1 MSHTDRQTGK
11 LYIFLGAAPGVGK
24 TWAMVDAAQQVRA
37 DGADVVIGNV
47 DTHDRPEF
55 TALIVGLEV
64 IPFQEIDYRGV
75 RLGEIN
81 LDAIL
86 HRHPDIVLI
95 DDLAHSNVPGSRH
108 EKRYQDVIELLQAGI
123 SVYAT
128 VNVQHISSVAEAVEE
143 ITGIK
148 VREQVPDFVL
158 EMATSV
164 RLIDLAPDE
173 LLKRLTKRL
182 HEGQLQPVAGAM
194 PRAPESAVEDNFF
207 KPNNLVTL
215 RELALR
221 VAASRVD
228 EEAHAM
234 GVGIEQAHLEPWAT
248 SSKIMI
254 GISASPHNPRLIRA
268 TRRLVSELHT
278 TWLAV
283 YVETPI
289 DARLEDEERERIQQ
303 HLQLAKELGA
313 EILTVA
319 GHNVAEQLVEV
330 AKQYN
335 VSRIVVGRSKRVRGP
350 LRFRNSLADD
360 IMELS
365 PMIDVLVLS
374 GRPSAPPEGTHG

>member
-1 MSHTDRQTGK
+1 MSHPDKQTGK

-37 DGADVVIGNV
+37 DGATVVVGNV

-55 TALIVGLEV
+55 TALIAGLEV
-64 IPFQEIDYRGV
+64 IPFQEIEYRGV
-75 RLGEIN
+75 RLRELDI
-81 LDAIL
+81 DAIVQ
-86 HRHPDIVLI
+86 RKPDIILI
-95 DDLAHSNVPGSRH
+95 DDLAHSNAPGSRH
-108 EKRYQDVIELLQAGI
+108 EKRYQDVIELLQCGI
-123 SVYAT
+123 NVYTT

-164 RLIDLAPDE
+164 RLIDLAPEE

-182 HEGQLQPVAGAM
+182 AEGQRQPVADTGQRISDNIM
-194 PRAPESAVEDNFF
+194 GDNFF
-207 KPNNLVTL
+207 TPNTLVTL

-234 GVGIEQAHLEPWAT
+234 GIEIEQAHIEPWAS
-248 SSKIMI
+248 SSKILI
-254 GISASPHNPRLIRA
+254 GISASPHNERLIRA
-268 TRRLVSELHT
+268 TRHLVSELHT

-283 YVETPI
+283 YVETPL
-289 DARLEDEERERIQQ
+289 DAKLEDVERERIQR

-313 EILTVA
+313 ETLTVA
-319 GHNVAEQLVEV
+319 GMNVAEQLVEV

-335 VSRIVVGRSKRVRGP
+335 VARIVVGRSKRLRGP
-350 LRFRNSLADD
+350 LRFRNSLAED

-374 GRPSAPPEGTHG
+374 GRPPAPPEGAHG